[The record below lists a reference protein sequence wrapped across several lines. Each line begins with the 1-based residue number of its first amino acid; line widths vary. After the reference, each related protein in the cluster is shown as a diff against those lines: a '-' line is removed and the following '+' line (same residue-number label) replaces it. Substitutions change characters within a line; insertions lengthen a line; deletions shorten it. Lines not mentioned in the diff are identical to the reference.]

1 MEVPTTKRVPL
12 FVDETHVGAPRPPAN
27 SEGKAELSL
36 DLDCHT
42 LGRAARAAKSSQ
54 APLTRSLMI
63 CVFWGIGS
71 SGAGQLS
78 PLFWGGCHCT
88 DLIHKPEGLRQTCKL
103 LLWVHIVAG
112 CCDLKLLKDAPVVE
126 GTTLVGE
133 ALVYNCNVLG
143 SGLDL
148 MGGGGERWFLLC
160 AAVAL
165 LLPHDL
171 QALR

>member
-1 MEVPTTKRVPL
+1 MVVVDTASCKFITSQTKMQCTHAPLEVPTTKRVPL

-71 SGAGQLS
+71 SAAGQQPTQPVHYLGL
-78 PLFWGGCHCT
+78 PLH
-88 DLIHKPEGLRQTCKL
+88 
-103 LLWVHIVAG
+103 
-112 CCDLKLLKDAPVVE
+112 
-126 GTTLVGE
+126 
-133 ALVYNCNVLG
+133 
-143 SGLDL
+143 
-148 MGGGGERWFLLC
+148 
-160 AAVAL
+160 
-165 LLPHDL
+165 
-171 QALR
+171 